1 MKKKAF
7 TLVEVLIVMV
17 IISILTVMLIPAISS
32 PVTNSYT
39 TQAKADISAIS
50 IAVNNV
56 GLKNLSFNIDKG
68 LLVSHINA
76 ELAIDM
82 RFVVTANGSLKST
95 TLDPWG
101 SEYII
106 TTSFPENT
114 NGVLTITSAGVD
126 QTLGTSDDL
135 IATVCYSTEDNL
147 QRLVVTNPE

>member
-1 MKKKAF
+1 MRKKAF

-17 IISILTVMLIPAISS
+17 SVSVLIVMLIPAISS
-32 PVTNSYT
+32 PVTNSHT
-39 TQAKADISAIS
+39 TKAKAEINAIS
-50 IAVNNV
+50 LAVNNI
-56 GLKNLSFNIDKG
+56 GLKNPSFNIDTG
-68 LLVSHINA
+68 LLASYINA

-82 RFVVTANGSLKST
+82 RFVVAANGSLKSKA
-95 TLDPWG
+95 LDPWG

-114 NGVLTITSAGVD
+114 NGEVTITSAGVD

-135 IATVCYSTEDNL
+135 VATVRYTTEDNL